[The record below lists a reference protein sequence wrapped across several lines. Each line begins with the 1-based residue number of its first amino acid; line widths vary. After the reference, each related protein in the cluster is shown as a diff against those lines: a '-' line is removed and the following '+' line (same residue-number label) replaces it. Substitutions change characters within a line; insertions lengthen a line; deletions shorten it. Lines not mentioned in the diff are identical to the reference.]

1 MISMPGIITKDL
13 EANNDQVNAKA
24 KEITAGISNDLDKI
38 KKIFYWMHDNIRYIA
53 FEDGIAAFKPEKPE
67 EVLRKKYGD
76 CKGMAHLTKGML
88 KALGFD
94 ARLCWIGTNHI
105 AYDYSTPSI
114 AVDNHMICALIYLGK
129 TYFLDATEN
138 YIGFNEYAERIQG
151 RQVLIEDGAKY
162 IHTTVPVT
170 VYEQNLNIEK
180 DTLSIKGTDVEGSVS
195 REWRGEE
202 KENIFSQLNAIKK
215 EKSSDAFIKYLSDDD
230 KNYAITD
237 FTTSSLQD
245 YDKPLTAQYK
255 MKHSNAVSSFGN
267 DLYVDIDIR
276 KDLGNFTFDIKE
288 RSLDYWFSYKTNTRQ
303 EVQLSIPPEYTV
315 TAMPPN
321 VIVKNDDYEFS
332 ATIVK
337 QPGKIL
343 YTKSIVIKNP
353 RLVKSKFEQW
363 NRDIEKLRAFY
374 NEQIVLSKK

>member
-1 MISMPGIITKDL
+1 MNFEGKDIKKSSVYDSKQDADIITYTIRDITARERESHSPGPTYTEPHLMVLCKYSESPAGKTTYFNTLDDQYAWYHSITKDL

-151 RQVLIEDGAKY
+151 AD
-162 IHTTVPVT
+162 
-170 VYEQNLNIEK
+170 
-180 DTLSIKGTDVEGSVS
+180 
-195 REWRGEE
+195 
-202 KENIFSQLNAIKK
+202 
-215 EKSSDAFIKYLSDDD
+215 
-230 KNYAITD
+230 
-237 FTTSSLQD
+237 
-245 YDKPLTAQYK
+245 
-255 MKHSNAVSSFGN
+255 
-267 DLYVDIDIR
+267 
-276 KDLGNFTFDIKE
+276 
-288 RSLDYWFSYKTNTRQ
+288 
-303 EVQLSIPPEYTV
+303 
-315 TAMPPN
+315 
-321 VIVKNDDYEFS
+321 
-332 ATIVK
+332 
-337 QPGKIL
+337 
-343 YTKSIVIKNP
+343 
-353 RLVKSKFEQW
+353 
-363 NRDIEKLRAFY
+363 
-374 NEQIVLSKK
+374 